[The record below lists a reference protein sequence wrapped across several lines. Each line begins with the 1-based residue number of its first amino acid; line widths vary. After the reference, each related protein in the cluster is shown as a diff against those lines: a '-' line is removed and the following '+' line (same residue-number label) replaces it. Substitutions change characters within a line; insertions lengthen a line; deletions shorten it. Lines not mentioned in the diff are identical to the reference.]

1 LNICTI
7 YYFCH
12 CFRWEIQEGG
22 KIEEGDPIATIET
35 DKASM
40 ALEYQD
46 EGETAF
52 TLNYYQN
59 ILYP

>member
-1 LNICTI
+1 MLLFSLIALC
-7 YYFCH
+7 
-12 CFRWEIQEGG
+12 RWEKKEGD

-46 EGETAF
+46 EG
-52 TLNYYQN
+52 
-59 ILYP
+59 II